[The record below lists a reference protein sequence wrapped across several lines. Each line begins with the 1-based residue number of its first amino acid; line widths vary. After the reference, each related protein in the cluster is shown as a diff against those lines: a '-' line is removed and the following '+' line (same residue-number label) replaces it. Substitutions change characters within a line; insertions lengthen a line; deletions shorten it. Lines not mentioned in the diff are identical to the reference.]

1 MSRQAVNT
9 IITNVGLT
17 VNQSSTPPP
26 DGNADWLLWLAFIN
40 RSQVEWAE
48 SNDWEQLKKTY
59 YATVS
64 LGTGYSMASIGLP
77 LDYRKLAG
85 PIVNWSSN
93 ISGGE
98 TWAEILPERK
108 EEYSHDIDKVFWTQG
123 DPSNGYSLQWNVV
136 YWTMAGGS
144 GATIEINYYSM
155 PTSLASGTQYPVVP
169 DSEFLT
175 QRTIAYVLESR
186 SDPRYQDEEQKARER
201 LVQMIENAN
210 AAKYNSYVNPIK
222 ILTPEN
228 KSNFRFGRN

>member
-1 MSRQAVNT
+1 MQNIGS
-9 IITNVGLT
+9 T
-17 VNQSSTPPP
+17 VNQDPTQPS
-26 DGNADWLLWLAFIN
+26 DGGADWTLWLQFIN

-48 SNDWEQLKKTY
+48 SNDWEVLKRTF
-59 YATVS
+59 YATVA
-64 LGTGYSMASIGLP
+64 LGSGYSMASIGLP
-77 LDYRKLAG
+77 SDYRKLAG
-85 PIVNWSSN
+85 PIVNWSSG

-108 EEYSHDIDKVFWTQG
+108 EEYDPTDDKYFWVQG

-136 YWTMAGGS
+136 YWTMPGGS

-155 PTSLASGTQYPVVP
+155 PTSLVSATQYPVVP

-186 SDPRYQDEEQKARER
+186 SDPRYQDMEQKARER
-201 LVQMIENAN
+201 LITMVENAN
-210 AAKYNSYVNPIK
+210 VAKFESYVNPIR

-228 KSNFRFGRN
+228 RQHFRFGKN